1 MRLAEWV
8 VDLELS
14 MFRGLWG
21 KGGEVGEGGVRRTG
35 AWFPNQSVADHD
47 HLRPAAF
54 RPLHEAISSRSV
66 P

>member
-1 MRLAEWV
+1 MYLRETDGHVGTFSMAEKR
-8 VDLELS
+8 E
-14 MFRGLWG
+14 
-21 KGGEVGEGGVRRTG
+21 GEVGEGGVRRTG